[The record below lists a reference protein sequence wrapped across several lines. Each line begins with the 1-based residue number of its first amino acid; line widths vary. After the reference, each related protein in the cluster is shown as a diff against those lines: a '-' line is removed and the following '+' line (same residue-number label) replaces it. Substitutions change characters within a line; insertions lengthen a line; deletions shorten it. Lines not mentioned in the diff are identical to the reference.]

1 MNAQAGVTQPLTS
14 GPRVEQPTGE
24 ASDHVAAKRT
34 RLGVLAMGTDDWA
47 TEQVATALVRA
58 GHTVLRCHEPGE
70 SAFPCN
76 ALIEGRRCPL
86 DEGFDVAVTTRAR
99 SLPGPTSGE
108 FGVVCALRQGVP
120 LVVAGVPGVAPFQM
134 WTSVAVEPG
143 GDVVSACEKAYDD
156 SQAALLDL
164 RENQ

>member
-1 MNAQAGVTQPLTS
+1 MNAQAGVSQPLTS
-14 GPRVEQPTGE
+14 EPRVEQPTGDV
-24 ASDHVAAKRT
+24 SDQVPAKRT

-47 TEQVATALVRA
+47 TEQVATALIRS

-70 SAFPCN
+70 AAFPCN

-86 DEGFDVAVTTRAR
+86 DEGFDVAITTRAR
-99 SLPGPTSGE
+99 SLPGPTTGE

-120 LVVAGVPGVAPFQM
+120 LVVAGVPGIAPFQM

-143 GDVVSACEKAYDD
+143 GDVVSACEKAYEDN
-156 SQAALLDL
+156 QAALVDL
-164 RENQ
+164 RETQ